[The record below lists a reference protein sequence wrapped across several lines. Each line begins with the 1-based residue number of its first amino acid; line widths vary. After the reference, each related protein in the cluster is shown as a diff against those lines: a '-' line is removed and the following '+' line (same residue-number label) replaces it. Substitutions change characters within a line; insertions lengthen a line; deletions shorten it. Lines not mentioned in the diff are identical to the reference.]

1 MLVHI
6 VYKIKFFPLKR
17 CLQKQLIFFART
29 FVCEFFQYGFT
40 VLEVVQNI
48 YSFDTNPDL
57 YQDIQICD
65 LRRMARVHFETLKL
79 KFGRK

>member
-1 MLVHI
+1 MFT
-6 VYKIKFFPLKR
+6 KTTNF
-17 CLQKQLIFFART
+17 FFART

-57 YQDIQICD
+57 YQDIHTN
-65 LRRMARVHFETLKL
+65 L
-79 KFGRK
+79 